1 MAKVL
6 ELKLIGDLE
15 VVRDG
20 APLALPPSK
29 RTRALLG
36 YIATTG
42 RRHRR
47 DQLISMFWELPDDP
61 RGALRWSLSKLRPLV
76 DDTDRARIVADR
88 DSVAFEAADARIDL
102 MLLRE
107 AVNQGL
113 ERRPTE
119 ELMALADLFRGE
131 FLAGVDLSGCDDFA
145 AWLVAQ
151 REDVRALRANLLA
164 ALVGRLRDRPEEALP
179 YARARVESD
188 PGNAAG
194 RAELVR
200 LLGATGRLSEAEQQY
215 KSGSRY
221 LDEMGGD
228 GVEELRQAW
237 LGIRT
242 EAPGMPT
249 SVILPVTEIERKA
262 AEGGPYDD
270 PVLARAA
277 IAVLPFSNMSGDPE
291 QDYFTDGITDDLIVA
306 LSHWRTFPV
315 ISRFSTFVFKNQPV
329 DVVTIGRELG
339 ARYVVQGSVRR
350 AGERVRITAQL
361 VDAGTGH
368 HIWAQRYDREVG
380 DVFALQ
386 DEITQAIVIQIE
398 PTLQKLEMRRAESLL
413 PHSLDAW
420 DLNQRALAHIHRGG
434 PKDFVEAKRLLDES
448 LRLDP
453 VWSRTYSLRAL
464 AGYHQILLDWTTDP
478 KGAAATY
485 IDDAMKAVELEDGN
499 WLAHAMCGIAFLWG
513 RKAYEA
519 AAQEENRAI
528 ALNPSSAVAHQFQ
541 GCVLSFAG
549 RCDEAVSHLRAARRL
564 NPHRESATL
573 LLADLALCHL
583 LLGRYEDAA
592 SFARQ
597 ALQEFPGNLRAHQ
610 RLVAALGQLGR
621 CEEAKA
627 ELNALLAR
635 QRKLSRSYLEATY
648 PFLRPEH
655 GEIFR
660 EGLEKAGWR
669 PDA

>member
-1 MAKVL
+1 VL
-6 ELKLIGDLE
+6 ELRLIGDLE

-20 APLALPPSK
+20 TPLALPPSK

-36 YIATTG
+36 YIAATG

-76 DDTDRARIVADR
+76 DDPDQARIVADR
-88 DSVAFEAADARIDL
+88 DSVAFEPGGAQVDL
-102 MLLRE
+102 TELRE
-107 AVNQGL
+107 AVGKGL
-113 ERRPTE
+113 DSRPTD
-119 ELMALADLFRGE
+119 ELIALAETIRGE
-131 FLAGVDLSGCDDFA
+131 FLAGIDLSGCDDFA

-151 REDVRALRANLLA
+151 REDVRALRAKLLA
-164 ALVGRLRDRPEEALP
+164 ALVARLSDEPEAALP
-179 YARARVESD
+179 YARALVEAD

-194 RAELVR
+194 RAELVQ
-200 LLGATGRLSEAEQQY
+200 LLGATGRMNEAEQQY

-221 LDEMGGD
+221 LDELGGE
-228 GVEELRQAW
+228 GTEELRRAW
-237 LGIRT
+237 LGIRG
-242 EAPGMPT
+242 EAVGVPRAA
-249 SVILPVTEIERKA
+249 IAPVTEIERVA
-262 AEGGPYDD
+262 EEGGPYDD

-277 IAVLPFSNMSGDPE
+277 IAVLPFTNMSGNPE

-315 ISRFSTFVFKNQPV
+315 ISRFSTFAFKDRAL
-329 DVVTIGRELG
+329 DVVSIGRELG

-350 AGERVRITAQL
+350 AGERVRITVQL

-368 HIWAQRYDREVG
+368 HIWAQRYDRELG

-386 DEITQAIVIQIE
+386 DEITQAVVIQIE

-413 PHSLDAW
+413 PQNLDAW
-420 DLNQRALAHIHRGG
+420 DLNQRALAQIHRGG

-464 AGYHQILLDWTTDP
+464 AGYHQILLDWTADP
-478 KGAAATY
+478 KGSAASY

-499 WLAHAMCGIAFLWG
+499 WLAHALCGIALLWG

-519 AAQEENRAI
+519 AAEEENRAI
-528 ALNPSSAVAHQFQ
+528 ALNPSSALAHQFQ

-549 RCDEAVSHLRAARRL
+549 CCEEAMGHLRAARRL
-564 NPHRESATL
+564 NPHREPATL
-573 LLADLALCHL
+573 LLADVALCHY
-583 LLGRYEDAA
+583 LLGRFEEAA

-621 CEEAKA
+621 REEAEA
-627 ELNALLAR
+627 ELKALMQR
-635 QRKLSRSYLEATY
+635 QRRLSGSYVDATY
-648 PFLRPEH
+648 PFQREEH
-655 GEIFR
+655 RDVFR
-660 EGLEKAGWR
+660 EGLVKAGWR